1 MTEDVGGVTS
11 GLLLPSPAGTGPRG
25 RHNER
30 EDTMSGNLKAFLE
43 AAMADPDLREKLAK
57 MDAGE
62 IVAAARER
70 GFELTE
76 ADLAPPAGEV
86 GDEELGNVAGGKD
99 TSQECVSTCPLIGG
113 AYGTDSDDGNTYYCF
128 CIAYGQGGDG
138 GITDTNCFCI
148 FSGLGSDT
156 NK

>member
-1 MTEDVGGVTS
+1 M
-11 GLLLPSPAGTGPRG
+11 
-25 RHNER
+25 NE
-30 EDTMSGNLKAFLE
+30 NLKAFFE
-43 AAMADPDLREKLAK
+43 AVRDDPELCKKLTKMGVEELVATAK
-57 MDAGE
+57 
-62 IVAAARER
+62 ER
-70 GFELTE
+70 GIELTE
-76 ADLAPPAGEV
+76 ADFTPPAGEV

-128 CIAYGQGGDG
+128 CIAYGQGGGG